1 MGPSAVEK
9 RDCPEDALLAGVKKA
24 FLFNHTY
31 VCNRDLQDLSLIS
44 CVPSPT
50 KLLQVQVFYPI
61 FVSRAMFQG
70 ANDDT
75 KKKGFEAG
83 LVEQD

>member
-1 MGPSAVEK
+1 MGPSAVEN
-9 RDCPEDALLAGVKKA
+9 RDCPEDALLAGVKKL
-24 FLFNHTY
+24 FLFTSFI
-31 VCNRDLQDLSLIS
+31 CNRDLQDLSLVS
-44 CVPSPT
+44 CAPSPT
-50 KLLQVQVFYPI
+50 KLLQVQVFFPI
-61 FVSRAMFQG
+61 FLSRVMFQG

>member
-1 MGPSAVEK
+1 MGSSAVEK
-9 RDCPEDALLAGVKKA
+9 RDCPEDALLAGVKKL
-24 FLFNHTY
+24 FLFTSFI
-31 VCNRDLQDLSLIS
+31 CNRDLQDLSLIS

-61 FVSRAMFQG
+61 SVSRAMFQG

-75 KKKGFEAG
+75 KKEGFEAG

>member
-1 MGPSAVEK
+1 MGSSAVEK
-9 RDCPEDALLAGVKKA
+9 RDCPEDALLAGVKKS
-24 FLFNHTY
+24 FSLKSHI
-31 VCNRDLQDLSLIS
+31 CNRDLQDLSLIS

-50 KLLQVQVFYPI
+50 KLLEVQVFYPI

>member
-9 RDCPEDALLAGVKKA
+9 RDCPEDALLAGGTKV
-24 FLFNHTY
+24 FSFQSY
-31 VCNRDLQDLSLIS
+31 IFNRDLQDLSLIS

-61 FVSRAMFQG
+61 FVSRVMFQG

-75 KKKGFEAG
+75 KKEGFEAG